1 MQDATSVR
9 VHEVPS
15 GSWGGAESIWTTE
28 RALALKSGRDS
39 D

>member
-1 MQDATSVR
+1 MQDATPVR

-28 RALALKSGRDS
+28 RALALKSGRDP